1 MANQALDTIEETQNR
16 NRVVHSNRELRE
28 ANQHMHEFLALLG
41 HELRTPLAAI
51 RNALRVLELKGEDAA
66 TREWAR
72 SIMERQTHC
81 IGCLV
86 EDMLEISRIEHG
98 KIRLRMQPLD
108 LAQTIARAIDT
119 VRAAIEGHH
128 HQLEVTLP
136 PEPVVV
142 DADPGRLEQVLT
154 NLLNNAVKYMDPGG
168 HIWVSAEEQG
178 SNVVVRVR
186 DSGMGIASEMLPHIF
201 DPFWQL
207 ERTFEYS
214 QNGLG
219 IGLAL
224 VRKLAEMHGGTA
236 SAYSAGRG
244 HGSEFV
250 VCLPIH
256 TMNLEDVV

>member
-1 MANQALDTIEETQNR
+1 MANQPLNTTEEIQDR
-16 NRVVHSNRELRE
+16 NRVVYSHRELRE

-41 HELRTPLAAI
+41 HELRTPLGAI
-51 RNALRVLELKGEDAA
+51 RNALHVLELKGEDAA
-66 TREWAR
+66 SRDWAR
-72 SIMERQTHC
+72 STMERQVHC

-86 EDMLEISRIEHG
+86 DDILEISRTEHG
-98 KIRLRMQPLD
+98 KIKLRMQSVD
-108 LAQTIARAIDT
+108 LAQTITRAIDT
-119 VRAAIEGHH
+119 VRPAIEGHQ
-128 HQLEVTLP
+128 HQLEVNLP
-136 PEPVVV
+136 REPLVV

-154 NLLNNAVKYMDPGG
+154 NLLNNAVKYMEPGG

-186 DSGMGIASEMLPHIF
+186 DSGLGIASEMLPHIF

-224 VRKLAEMHGGTA
+224 VRNLAEMHGGTA
-236 SAYSAGRG
+236 SAYSAGLG

-256 TMNLEDVV
+256 TKNREDVV